1 MPDKKQIFTYG
12 IIAFIVLVIIYYFMT
27 SAENFSDLL
36 SNSPR
41 SSPSS
46 TAGSTAGSTLMQIPA
61 LYNRHT
67 GDVITGSEFLGVPD
81 EIATAWG
88 AQFGE
93 NDNLN
98 TNGPTS
104 DGSEGLN
111 YNMCSKSCC
120 SAQYPPPFPLDDD
133 VVVEQMKKD
142 GKFVPSS
149 YKCNN
154 AWQDSGC
161 VCMTPKQHDFLA
173 SRGNN
178 AN

>member
-1 MPDKKQIFTYG
+1 MSDKKQIFTYG
-12 IIAFIVLVIIYYFMT
+12 IIAFVVLVIIYYFMT
-27 SAENFSDLL
+27 GSENFVGVSPGSSGSRSPM
-36 SNSPR
+36 SNQD
-41 SSPSS
+41 
-46 TAGSTAGSTLMQIPA
+46 LMQIPA
-61 LYNRHT
+61 LYNRRT
-67 GDVITGSEFLGVPD
+67 GDVVTGSEFLGVPD
-81 EIATAWG
+81 EIASAWG
-88 AQFGE
+88 AKFGE

-98 TNGPTS
+98 AGGPTS

-133 VVVEQMKKD
+133 VVVAQMKKD
-142 GKFVPSS
+142 GKFVPTS
-149 YKCNN
+149 YSCNN

>member
-1 MPDKKQIFTYG
+1 MSDKKQIFTYG
-12 IIAFIVLVIIYYFMT
+12 IIAFVVLVIIYYFMT
-27 SAENFSDLL
+27 GSENFIGVSPGSSSDSKNPM
-36 SNSPR
+36 SNQD
-41 SSPSS
+41 
-46 TAGSTAGSTLMQIPA
+46 LMQIPA
-61 LYNRHT
+61 LYNRRT
-67 GDVITGSEFLGVPD
+67 GDVVTGSEFLGVPD

-88 AQFGE
+88 AKFGE
-93 NDNLN
+93 NNNLN
-98 TNGPTS
+98 TDGPAS

-133 VVVEQMKKD
+133 VVVSQMKKD
-142 GKFVPSS
+142 GKFVPTS

-161 VCMTPKQHDFLA
+161 VCMTPKQHEFLA